1 MSGVPR
7 RPARY
12 LGAMRTHLRAP
23 LLASMATSFAL
34 LAGAACSTTSNAEG
48 ADAST
53 DATAK
58 PASCVGSA
66 TLDTTFDVD
75 PEGPDGQVH
84 AYVEPTED
92 GFFVVYNRPS
102 PSGKKG
108 NFAVYVARF
117 GCDGKP
123 VFAPTAVSDGMD
135 NEIDPSCVW
144 DGSRLVV
151 VWSADTGKSPSNLEL
166 RTRVVGGDGKALG
179 AITTLGLS
187 RQGKPNTGNAWM
199 PNVARGSSGVWLTG
213 AWGVEGAPAFQVL
226 AQALDEKGATKGE
239 AIDVAFNAKVTQS
252 QPVVA
257 VDAAGKRWVAWAEE
271 PNEGQSVASAWVR
284 GESGEAR
291 EVVPGGGNP
300 SIASGPSGTW
310 VAAKGAAVDLGT
322 GKTVALPASL
332 SQPAI
337 AADDDGA
344 LVVGY
349 GGATARAALR
359 AVRIGRDGAAQGE
372 RDLGA
377 SQAAAYPL
385 RLATVGRGLFV
396 LAYQEGAGAA
406 IRAKARFVSAE
417 P

>member
-12 LGAMRTHLRAP
+12 LGAMKTLLRATLVASLATP
-23 LLASMATSFAL
+23 LAAL
-34 LAGAACSTTSNAEG
+34 AACTTTSIPEG

-53 DATAK
+53 DATTA
-58 PASCVGSA
+58 PASCVGTA
-66 TLDTTFDVD
+66 TVDAAFDVD

-84 AYVEPTED
+84 AYAEPTND

-102 PSGKKG
+102 PTGKKG

-117 GCDGKP
+117 ACDGKP
-123 VFAPTAVSDGMD
+123 LVAPTAVSEGLD
-135 NEIDPSCVW
+135 NEIDPSAVW
-144 DGSRLVV
+144 DGSRLTI

-166 RTRVVGGDGKALG
+166 RTRVVGGDGKPLG

-199 PNVARGSSGVWLTG
+199 PHIARGSNTVWLTG
-213 AWGVEGAPAFQVL
+213 AWGVEGAQAFQVL
-226 AQALDEKGATKGE
+226 AQELDERGATKGD
-239 AIDVAFNAKVTQS
+239 ALDVAFEPKVTQS

-257 VDAAGKRWVAWAEE
+257 VDAAGKRWIAWAQE
-271 PNEGQSVASAWVR
+271 PNEGSQVASAWVR
-284 GESGEAR
+284 GEGGEAR
-291 EVVPGGGNP
+291 EVVAGGGNP
-300 SIASGPSGTW
+300 SIASGASGTW
-310 VAAKGAAVDLGT
+310 LAAKGAAVELGA
-322 GKTVALPASL
+322 GKTTALPASL

-337 AADDDGA
+337 AADEDGA

-349 GGATARAALR
+349 GAASARAALR
-359 AVRIGRDGAAQGE
+359 AVRIGRDGAARDA

-377 SQAAAYPL
+377 PQAAAYPL

-406 IRAKARFVSAE
+406 IRAKARFVAAE

>member
-12 LGAMRTHLRAP
+12 LGGMKTLLRATCVAS
-23 LLASMATSFAL
+23 LATAL
-34 LAGAACSTTSNAEG
+34 AALAACTTTSVTEG

-53 DATAK
+53 DAS
-58 PASCVGSA
+58 PAPTSCVGSA
-66 TLDTTFDVD
+66 TLDTAFDVD

-84 AYVEPTED
+84 AYAEPTSD
-92 GFFVVYNRPS
+92 GFFVVYNRPH

-117 GCDGKP
+117 SCDGKP
-123 VFAPTAVSDGMD
+123 VFAPTAVSEGQD
-135 NEIDPSCVW
+135 NEIDPSAVW
-144 DGSRLVV
+144 DGSRLTI

-166 RTRVVGGDGKALG
+166 RTRVVGGDGKPLG

-199 PNVARGSSGVWLTG
+199 PHIARGPNKVWLTG
-213 AWGVEGAPAFQVL
+213 AWGVEGAQAFQVL
-226 AQALDEKGATKGE
+226 AQELDERGATKGD
-239 AIDVAFNAKVTQS
+239 ALDVAFEPKVTQS

-257 VDAAGKRWVAWAEE
+257 VDTAGKRWIGWAQE
-271 PNEGQSVASAWVR
+271 PNEGSQVAAAWVR
-284 GESGEAR
+284 GEGGEAR

-300 SIASGPSGTW
+300 SIASGASGTW
-310 VAAKGAAVDLGT
+310 LAAKGAAVELGT
-322 GKTVALPASL
+322 GKSTALPASL

-337 AADDDGA
+337 AADEDGA

-349 GGATARAALR
+349 GAASARAALR
-359 AVRIGRDGAAQGE
+359 AVRIGRDGAARDA

-377 SQAAAYPL
+377 PQAAAYPL
-385 RLATVGRGLFV
+385 RLATVGPGLFL

-406 IRAKARFVSAE
+406 IRAKARFVTAE

>member
-12 LGAMRTHLRAP
+12 LGGMKTLLRATCVAS
-23 LLASMATSFAL
+23 LATAL
-34 LAGAACSTTSNAEG
+34 AALAACTTTSVTEG
-48 ADAST
+48 ADASP
-53 DATAK
+53 DASPA

-66 TLDTTFDVD
+66 TVDTAFDVD

-84 AYVEPTED
+84 AYAEPTSD
-92 GFFVVYNRPS
+92 GFFVVYNRPH

-117 GCDGKP
+117 SCDGKP
-123 VFAPTAVSDGMD
+123 VFAPTAVSEGQD
-135 NEIDPSCVW
+135 NEIDPSAVW
-144 DGSRLVV
+144 DGSRLTI

-166 RTRVVGGDGKALG
+166 RTRVVGGDGKPLG

-199 PNVARGSSGVWLTG
+199 PHIARGSNKVWLTG
-213 AWGVEGAPAFQVL
+213 AWGVEGAQAFQVL
-226 AQALDEKGATKGE
+226 AQELDERGATKGD
-239 AIDVAFNAKVTQS
+239 ALDVAFEPKVTQS

-257 VDAAGKRWVAWAEE
+257 VDAAGKRWIAWAQE
-271 PNEGQSVASAWVR
+271 PNEGSQVAAAWVR
-284 GESGEAR
+284 GEGGEAR

-300 SIASGPSGTW
+300 SIASGASGTW
-310 VAAKGAAVDLGT
+310 LAAKGAAVELGT
-322 GKTVALPASL
+322 GKSTALPASL

-337 AADDDGA
+337 AADEDGA

-349 GGATARAALR
+349 GAASARAALR
-359 AVRIGRDGAAQGE
+359 AVRIGRDGAARDA

-377 SQAAAYPL
+377 PQAAAYPL

-406 IRAKARFVSAE
+406 IRAKARFVTSA